1 MTTEGN
7 LLDLGQRDYMS
18 VWDLQRKLVDL
29 RAKRAIPDTLIL
41 VQHPHVFTVG
51 KGVQGE
57 LPAEINGVTVIRI
70 ERGGHWTYHG
80 PGQLVGYPI
89 LDLDSRQR
97 DIHGFLRNIEETI
110 ILTLAR
116 FGINASRGDQ
126 TGVWIQNKKIGSIG
140 AAIRNWISFHGFALN
155 VNTELTYFAYIEPC
169 EMPASTMTSMKA
181 ILGKQVDFDAVKQQ
195 IRKSFEKVFNLELK
209 EQQPLVDYIM

>member
-18 VWDLQRKLVDL
+18 VWDLQRKLIDL

-57 LPAEINGVTVIRI
+57 LPAEINGVPVIRI

-110 ILTLAR
+110 ILALAK
-116 FGINASRGDQ
+116 FGINANRGDQ
-126 TGVWIQNKKIGSIG
+126 TGVWIQKKKIGSIG

-169 EMPASTMTSMKA
+169 DMPASTMTSMKA